1 MGSKVKAL
9 MPPQGILVAI
19 AYYFREWDIRFID
32 ENLSPKA
39 TKKDY
44 QRADVVV
51 SGMNIQRQQINEI
64 NRLAHQEGKI
74 TVLGGSS
81 VLACAEYY
89 PDFDILNTGELGDG
103 TDRTIAYLDR
113 NQQRPQQQIPFHTSD
128 RILESI
134 GRSQIPILTI
144 NLLYEIKESNVK
156 FLMPYEKV
164 LQIWQKCILTA
175 YEPKFL
181 YDRFNY
187 NFEHTYP
194 NRIKP
199 PLSRARVNPQKI
211 RKGFNTIGNIAWR
224 VGILGKYRQTFW
236 KIVFAKLR
244 IGDIESLVNIIV
256 VSHHLIEFASEC
268 KKGEESASFYSQ
280 KLPQENYNHE

>member
-1 MGSKVKAL
+1 M
-9 MPPQGILVAI
+9 
-19 AYYFREWDIRFID
+19 
-32 ENLSPKA
+32 
-39 TKKDY
+39 
-44 QRADVVV
+44 
-51 SGMNIQRQQINEI
+51 
-64 NRLAHQEGKI
+64 
-74 TVLGGSS
+74 
-81 VLACAEYY
+81 
-89 PDFDILNTGELGDG
+89 NTGELGDG

-113 NQQRPQQQIPFHTSD
+113 NQQRPQQQIRFHTSD
-128 RILESI
+128 RILEFI
-134 GRSQIPILTI
+134 RRSQIPILTI
-144 NLLYEIKESNVK
+144 NLLYALPKTRLWERLAKQDRLLLDEIKESNLK

-175 YEPKFL
+175 YESKFL

-187 NFEHTYP
+187 NFEHTYA

-211 RKGFNTIGNIAWR
+211 GKGFNIIGNIVWR

-236 KIVFAKLR
+236 KMVFAKLKT
-244 IGDIESLVNIIV
+244 GDIESLVNIIV

-280 KLPQENYNHE
+280 KLPQENSSHE